1 MIENIDIRFAIA
13 DEDYDHLWKVEQTL
27 LLAGLGDYLLL
38 ETAFVRALTADG
50 LLVEAAAMPMS
61 KTDGLTLYEWCL
73 VGYPWPPAVRCN
85 PRLDQRVLDL

>member
-1 MIENIDIRFAIA
+1 MA
-13 DEDYDHLWKVEQTL
+13 DEDYDHLRKMERIL
-27 LLAGLGDYLLL
+27 LLVGLGEYLLL

-50 LLVEAAAMPMS
+50 LLVAAAAMPTS

-85 PRLDQRVLDL
+85 LRLDQRVLGL

>member
-13 DEDYDHLWKVEQTL
+13 DEDYDHFWKVERTL

-50 LLVEAAAMPMS
+50 WLVTAS
-61 KTDGLTLYEWCL
+61 
-73 VGYPWPPAVRCN
+73 
-85 PRLDQRVLDL
+85 PRTGTCGTING

>member
-13 DEDYDHLWKVEQTL
+13 DEDYDHLRKVERTP

-50 LLVEAAAMPMS
+50 LLVAAF
-61 KTDGLTLYEWCL
+61 
-73 VGYPWPPAVRCN
+73 PPPSTCGTIN
-85 PRLDQRVLDL
+85 G

>member
-13 DEDYDHLWKVEQTL
+13 DEDYDHLRKVERTP

-50 LLVEAAAMPMS
+50 LLVTAS
-61 KTDGLTLYEWCL
+61 
-73 VGYPWPPAVRCN
+73 
-85 PRLDQRVLDL
+85 PRPGTRGTING